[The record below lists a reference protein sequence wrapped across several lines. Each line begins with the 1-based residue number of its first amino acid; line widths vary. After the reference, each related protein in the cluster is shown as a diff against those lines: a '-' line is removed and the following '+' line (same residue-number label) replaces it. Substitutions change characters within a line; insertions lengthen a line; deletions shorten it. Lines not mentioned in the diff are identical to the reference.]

1 MDIIKYKIIDIVN
14 DAKPIFRLFSR
25 NKYKTIQELT
35 KNNKE
40 YIESKN
46 KLQEIIE
53 WLLDLSK
60 YDINELRK
68 NISYNNEVIEHRYLQ
83 SVFLGRILVVY
94 DRQIEKYNEYFKEDI
109 SKDLKGIYV
118 GWLFYTLI
126 VYYDIEELEL
136 YEYIYPEFFE
146 KYKIKKLFNLFN
158 IHIIINDNKK
168 KNNYHDQ

>member
-14 DAKPIFRLFSR
+14 DAKSIFRLFTK
-25 NKYKTIQELT
+25 NKYTTIQELT

-46 KLQEIIE
+46 KLEEIMN

-60 YDINELRK
+60 YDIKELRK
-68 NISYNNEVIEHRYLQ
+68 NISYNDEVSEHRYLQ
-83 SVFLGRILVVY
+83 SLFLGRILVVY

-109 SKDLKGIYV
+109 SKDLKGIYI
-118 GWLFYTLI
+118 GWLFYTFI

-136 YEYIYPEFFE
+136 YEHIYPDFFE

-158 IHIIINDNKK
+158 IHIIIDDNKK
-168 KNNYHDQ
+168 KN

>member
-14 DAKPIFRLFSR
+14 DAKPIFRIFTR

-158 IHIIINDNKK
+158 IHIIIDDNKK
-168 KNNYHDQ
+168 KNNYHDE